1 MQDAEKQNTDTP
13 APACGIASRGGYR
26 RWGFA
31 VLLIAHASI
40 TLAADPTTFTGQS
53 VSEVLNRLR
62 TQGLTFIYNSDLVP
76 RQLVVRDEPR
86 ASSGLD
92 LAREVLGPHGLTVTQ
107 VVPGVYTVVEAEKQR
122 PVAPSAAGV
131 LRPELADAPIEE
143 IVVNTSR
150 YRFAAA
156 GTSYS
161 FLTQDELQSMPRLAD
176 EPLRAVTRLPGVT
189 NNGFSAL
196 GQIRGGETNETSI
209 VLDGLR
215 LAEPFHLKNFLSPV
229 SLLDSRLVNTIEVY
243 AGGFPALYGGSL
255 SGVIE
260 ATSVS
265 PDRPRYYEAGLSLFH
280 TSALASLEFDGGR
293 GRALASV
300 RRSNAGL
307 LSKASERDFGTPNY
321 SDAFTKLEYEF
332 DSDTRGS
339 LRALLSNDRISAL
352 RDSETQRAKAEY
364 RNAYTW
370 ATLEHDWSQMAS
382 SRATVSFTEVTN
394 QRTGTIDK
402 PGRRSG
408 RVDDA
413 REFHIVGLQ
422 LDNERRRGS
431 IDHRFGVSLQH
442 LTGQY
447 NYANTNS
454 FEAGFP
460 FPASPAV
467 QTARSSAPDPSGF
480 EISGY
485 WNVRTRLAQGLTLE
499 AGVRVDEQTYS
510 DAGSGQW
517 SPRLSMLYDLTD
529 STRLRASWGLYAQAQ
544 GINELQVEDG
554 IEQFNRPQRAEHLI
568 ASFEHAFQ
576 GGVQL
581 RIEGYRKNYRRLSPR
596 FENLFDALVLL
607 PELEPDR
614 VRLDPSSARSE
625 GIEVL
630 LKVAPIGSWSGWFSY
645 ARSRVADRIAGR
657 NVRRS
662 WDQRDAVSAGLSWSS
677 GPWSASSNLIYHT
690 GWPTTGLGLVTSA
703 PGAEQVM
710 AGQRNGQRLGNFS
723 SLDLRV
729 TRTFGL
735 PRGVLDVFVEVSNAL
750 MQRNPCC
757 VEFDVR
763 RDVDGDA
770 TVTKEIDNWLPLV
783 PSAGVLWRF

>member
-1 MQDAEKQNTDTP
+1 MRDAEKQNTDAT
-13 APACGIASRGGYR
+13 RRGYR
-26 RWGFA
+26 RWSAA
-31 VLLIAHASI
+31 VFLIVHASVV
-40 TLAADPTTFTGQS
+40 LAAAPTKFAGQS
-53 VSEVLNRLR
+53 ISEVLNRLR
-62 TQGLTFIYNSDLVP
+62 PQGLTFIYNSEVIP
-76 RQLVVRDEPR
+76 RQLAVRNEPQAR
-86 ASSGLD
+86 RGLD
-92 LAREVLGPHGLTVTQ
+92 LAREVLGPHGLTVAE
-107 VVPGVYTVVEAEKQR
+107 VVPGVYTVIEAVNQR
-122 PVAPSAAGV
+122 PVVPSAADV
-131 LRPELADAPIEE
+131 LTPERAAPPIEE

-150 YRFAAA
+150 YTFTNARI
-156 GTSYS
+156 SYS
-161 FLTQDELQSMPRLAD
+161 FLTQDELQSVPRLAD

-243 AGGFPALYGGSL
+243 AGGFPAVYGGSL

-280 TSALASLEFDGGR
+280 ASALAALELDGGR

-321 SDAFTKLEYEF
+321 SDAFTKLQYEF

-339 LRALLSNDRISAL
+339 LQALFSNDRISVL
-352 RDSETQRAKAEY
+352 RDASTQQAKVEY
-364 RNAYTW
+364 RNAYSW
-370 ATLEHDWSQMAS
+370 ATLERDWSQSAS
-382 SRATVSFTEVTN
+382 SRAIASFTEVTN
-394 QRTGTIDK
+394 QRRGTIDN
-402 PGRRSG
+402 PGRRRGS
-408 RVDDA
+408 VADA

-422 LDNERRRGS
+422 LDNKWRHS
-431 IDHRFGVSLQH
+431 NIDHRFGVSLQH
-442 LTGQY
+442 LSGHYDYT
-447 NYANTNS
+447 NTNH
-454 FEAGFP
+454 FETGFP
-460 FPASPAV
+460 FPASPALQAV
-467 QTARSSAPDPSGF
+467 RSSAVDPSGF

-485 WNVRTRLAQGLTLE
+485 WSVRAEVVRGLTLE
-499 AGVRVDEQTYS
+499 AGVRVDEQTY
-510 DAGSGQW
+510 DDTGGGQW

-529 STRLRASWGLYAQAQ
+529 NTRLRASWGRYAQAQ

-554 IEQFNRPQRAEHLI
+554 IDRFHRPQRAEHLI
-568 ASFEHAFQ
+568 ASFEHAFP

-581 RIEGYRKNYRRLSPR
+581 RIEGYRKNYLRLSPR
-596 FENLFDALVLL
+596 FENLFDTLVLL

-614 VRLDPSSARSE
+614 VRLDPNSARSE

-630 LKVAPIGSWSGWFSY
+630 LKVAPIGGWSGWLSY
-645 ARSRVADRIAGR
+645 ARSRVADHIEGR

-677 GPWSASSNLIYHT
+677 GPWSVSSNFTYHT
-690 GWPTTGLGLVTSA
+690 GWPTTGLELVGPTT
-703 PGAEQVM
+703 GTQQLMIGE
-710 AGQRNGQRLGNFS
+710 RNGQRLGNFS

-729 TRTFGL
+729 TRTFAL
-735 PRGVLDVFVEVSNAL
+735 SRGVLDVFVEASNAL
-750 MQRNPCC
+750 MQHNPCC

-763 RDVDGDA
+763 RDMDGDLNI
-770 TVTKEIDNWLPLV
+770 TRNIDDWLPLV
-783 PSAGVLWRF
+783 PAAGVLWRF